1 MRRKKNVKRDL
12 APDPAYNSVLV
23 TKFTN
28 YLMYDGKKATA
39 QRVMKAMFAE
49 IQKTKKDEDPL
60 QVLEA
65 AINNVSPSVELRPR
79 RVGGATYQVPREVS
93 PDRKLALALRWILA
107 AARAKSGKPIAKRL
121 ADELMLALKNEGS
134 AIKKKQDT
142 HRMAEANR
150 AFAHFAW

>member
-1 MRRKKNVKRDL
+1 MRRKRNVKRDI
-12 APDPAYNSVLV
+12 APDPAHNSVLV
-23 TKFTN
+23 AKFTN

-49 IQKTKKDEDPL
+49 IQKIKKEEDPL
-60 QVLEA
+60 KVMEEA
-65 AINNVSPSVELRPR
+65 IRNVSPSVELRPR

-93 PDRKLALALRWILA
+93 PDRRLALAIRWILA
-107 AARAKSGKPIAKRL
+107 AARAKSGKPMAQRL
-121 ADELMLALKNEGS
+121 ADEFMLALKNEGA